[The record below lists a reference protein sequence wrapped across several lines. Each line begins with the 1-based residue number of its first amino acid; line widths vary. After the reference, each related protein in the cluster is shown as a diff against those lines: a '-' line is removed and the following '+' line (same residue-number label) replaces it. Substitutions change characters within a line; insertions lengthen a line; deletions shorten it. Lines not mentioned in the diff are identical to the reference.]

1 MDSGII
7 HNTTAKCINAELY
20 YQKFS

>member
-7 HNTTAKCINAELY
+7 QNTTGKCINVELY

>member
-7 HNTTAKCINAELY
+7 HNTTGKCTNTELY
-20 YQKFS
+20 YQEFS